1 MRTRKKL
8 LLLLVLVISATM
20 GQGVAE
26 SLVVD
31 EALVVWLGEL
41 QELLELVVVES
52 VGLALEDLLKSLDW
66 HDALVLLV
74 KKLESLD
81 DNVLWVGTVEL
92 IGQHVQEDGE
102 VDWSTGLSAHV
113 VEHVLVEV
121 SNAEGGVGGLEIAD
135 GNDTVSIGVD
145 HLEGLLELL
154 DLALLE
160 LREDIGS
167 GSLLL
172 ATGFLCHFEERL
184 VKVKAK
190 SLE

>member
-1 MRTRKKL
+1 
-8 LLLLVLVISATM
+8 M

-31 EALVVWLGEL
+31 ESLLVWLGEL
-41 QELLELVVVES
+41 QELGELFVVES
-52 VGLALEDLLKSLDW
+52 VGLALEHLLEGLNW

-74 KKLESLD
+74 EELEGLD
-81 DNVLWVGTVEL
+81 DHVLWVGTVEL
-92 IGQHVQEDGE
+92 VGQHVQEDGE
-102 VDWSTGLSAHV
+102 VDWGTGLGAHV

-121 SNAEGGVGGLEIAD
+121 SHAERGVGGLEIAD
-135 GNDTVSIGVD
+135 GDDTVSIGID

-160 LREDIGS
+160 LREHIGS

-172 ATGFLCHFEERL
+172 ASGFLGHFR
-184 VKVKAK
+184 VRKD
-190 SLE
+190 

>member
-1 MRTRKKL
+1 MSEKL
-8 LLLLVLVISATM
+8 CLLVVFLLVVSATM
-20 GQGVAE
+20 GQGVAKSLVINE
-26 SLVVD
+26 SLIVG
-31 EALVVWLGEL
+31 LGEL
-41 QELLELVVVES
+41 HELLELVVVES
-52 VGLALEDLLKSLDW
+52 IGLALEHLLKSLNW

-74 KKLESLD
+74 EKLESLD

-102 VDWSTGLSAHV
+102 VDWCTGLRAHV
-113 VEHVLVEV
+113 IEHVLVEV
-121 SNAEGGVGGLEIAD
+121 AHAKGGVGGLEITD
-135 GNDTVSIGVD
+135 GDDTVSIGVD

-172 ATGFLCHFEERL
+172 ATGFLCHFELEVKL
-184 VKVKAK
+184 VDN
-190 SLE
+190 